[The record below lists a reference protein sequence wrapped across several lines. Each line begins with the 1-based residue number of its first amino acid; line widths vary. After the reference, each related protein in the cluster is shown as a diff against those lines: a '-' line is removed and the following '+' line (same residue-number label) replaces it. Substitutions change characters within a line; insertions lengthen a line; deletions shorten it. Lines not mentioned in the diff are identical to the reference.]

1 MAFKNSLKIYLE
13 KKNFLLRGPP
23 PRFWPAC
30 RSRPSAPAKPP
41 RRSSPPRLGP
51 AQRAGFLSRA
61 PRPSPRHAPTA
72 SGFSRHVATMR
83 RRRPPRGSHD
93 LRPRPRARL
102 QLPQPVH
109 SLTPARA
116 AFPLLQSREP
126 KLRPSPR
133 LRTRRRNSS
142 QILHLSRKSRAHSSV
157 SPSFKSRS
165 RLRRLP
171 SSG

>member
-13 KKNFLLRGPP
+13 KKDFSPSRAATSLLARLPK
-23 PRFWPAC
+23 PAQ
-30 RSRPSAPAKPP
+30 RASEAP
-41 RRSSPPRLGP
+41 RRFSPPRLGP
-51 AQRAGFLSRA
+51 AQRAGSFSRA
-61 PRPSPRHAPTA
+61 PRPSPRRAPTA
-72 SGFSRHVATMR
+72 SGRSRRVATMR
-83 RRRPPRGSHD
+83 RRRPPRGSHA
-93 LRPRPRARL
+93 LRPRPRSRL

-109 SLTPARA
+109 SLTPARPA
-116 AFPLLQSREP
+116 LPLLQSREP

-133 LRTRRRNSS
+133 LHTRRRNSS
-142 QILHLSRKSRAHSSV
+142 RILHLSRKSRARSSA